1 MPRPIVVLLV
11 ATGFV
16 APFAPVQAKPRKPLH
31 RFVAADSLSWPAGT
45 ERIRFENVEGIVLIR
60 GTLRGRMEGDTT
72 GPLALDTGAGYL
84 ALDVDLAR
92 LIGLADTTADL
103 DAVDVASHPLPR
115 LTLGAWTLSDVQ
127 PVLTVDGEI
136 VRRVS
141 DRPVL
146 GLLGQKPFGDRA
158 LWIDYREQ
166 ILAVVPT
173 TRSQDV
179 AAHPPVRDGS
189 ESAGGDS
196 VGDSRALLS
205 GLLTRGAVPVPFSL
219 VGDGKI
225 LVRGTVADPTP
236 ARPSRPL
243 NLIVDTG
250 ATKCVLFEDALA
262 PSVVHAARWPALRG
276 LSAPTLIGTAEAR
289 IARVPVIELAAA
301 GGGRC
306 TAHDV
311 DVGVIRSELS
321 QVLSRV
327 ARETIHGLVGYSFL
341 KRFRVAVDYRHHVLW
356 LDPIPGYRDDRPLEY
371 CHVGLQL
378 ERRGPGVVVVGVV
391 DGSPAA
397 RAGIARGDEVVALD
411 GVAAASEDLITLTRR
426 MEGQPGRALTIVIRR
441 DSVERSIR
449 LIRRRL
455 L

>member
-1 MPRPIVVLLV
+1 MRRLIVILLV
-11 ATGFV
+11 ASGLGGR
-16 APFAPVQAKPRKPLH
+16 FAPVDAKPRKPLQ
-31 RFVAADSLSWPAGT
+31 RFVAADSLRWPAGT
-45 ERIRFENVEGIVLIR
+45 ERLRFENVEGIVLLQ
-60 GTLRGRMEGDTT
+60 GTLRGRMEADTT

-92 LIGLADTTADL
+92 FIGLADTTADL

-115 LTLGAWTLSDVQ
+115 LTLGGWTLLDVQ

-146 GLLGQKPFGDRA
+146 GLLGQKPIGNRV

-166 ILAVVPT
+166 VLAVIPSGKMPESSARAT
-173 TRSQDV
+173 V
-179 AAHPPVRDGS
+179 ADAS

-196 VGDSRALLS
+196 VGDSKALLS
-205 GLLTRGAVPVPFSL
+205 GLLTTNAVPVPFFL

-225 LVRGTVADPTP
+225 LVHGTVADPTP
-236 ARPSRPL
+236 GRSSRPL

-262 PSVVHAARWPALRG
+262 PNVVHAERWPALRG

-289 IARVPVIELAAA
+289 IARVPWIELAAA
-301 GGGRC
+301 QGRSV
-306 TAHDV
+306 AHDV

-327 ARETIHGLVGYSFL
+327 SHATIHGLIGYSFL

-356 LDPIPGYRDDRPLEY
+356 LDPIPDYRDDRPLEY

-378 ERRGPGVVVVGVV
+378 ERRGPAVVVVGVV

-397 RAGIARGDEVVALD
+397 RAGITRGDEVVALD
-411 GVAAASEDLITLTRR
+411 GAAARSEDLIALTRR

-441 DSVERSIR
+441 DSVERTVR